1 MEFNCTIEQLLE
13 FKILFPTEESP
24 NIQKVLSNFS
34 RQQLL
39 NMIVVLGNRYANK
52 SFLEITDF
60 FSDPNYYYE
69 IHARI
74 QTFYPQD
81 QRKYILVS
89 FQVLMELLRY
99 ALTIPIE
106 GKEIQDSPQKE
117 YELFKV
123 ITYLNQLQSAYQKT
137 PSKLA
142 PLLFISFFLSYTSN
156 VSKEMLKMRIQ
167 LQLFSAYH
175 LFKFIEEKSQQDS
188 QLSQLYNHFLSK
200 YGIKSGFE
208 YIRTLFGIIAV
219 SNYELGRIP
228 KDLKIDEDKL
238 LVNSVLDTISLSYDI
253 QFKDIHDVQ
262 LQDYRLFRS
271 KPLFRDLGGNYMV
284 YSMEFL
290 IDKLFNSLYFE
301 FIELNK
307 QYNCHVNVS
316 DFFTYQF
323 SELKLFNLLIQQS
336 NPGQLY
342 NEINN
347 STDETG
353 LTDYILYNDNHTLL
367 FECKDI
373 KINGA
378 LIETHDYS
386 VIIDEYKNKLYEK
399 TFKYQNGEKVMLSS
413 PKPIGIG
420 QLVENINNIR
430 QGKYGDHNLPITGII
445 YPVLVLSDYK
455 ILPIG
460 FPYIANDWYCQG
472 LESHNLR
479 ENNKPLIIMSFITLI
494 VYSNRFQE
502 DGFDYYFEEYY
513 KYIDSIDRTQPEH
526 YISFDMFMERYA
538 FDLKDFYTLLMS
550 EFHQI

>member
-1 MEFNCTIEQLLE
+1 MEFNCTIEQVLE
-13 FKILFPTEESP
+13 FNILFPDEESP

-39 NMIVVLGNRYANK
+39 NRIVFLGNNYTNK

-69 IHARI
+69 IYARI
-74 QTFYPQD
+74 QKFYPQD

-89 FQVLMELLRY
+89 FQILMELLRY
-99 ALTIPIE
+99 ALTTPIE
-106 GKEIQDSPQKE
+106 VEEIQNPAQKE

-142 PLLFISFFLSYTSN
+142 PLLFMSFFLSYTSN
-156 VSKEMLKMRIQ
+156 VSKKMLKMRIQ
-167 LQLFSAYH
+167 LQLFAAYH
-175 LFKFIEEKSQQDS
+175 FFKFVEEKSQQDS
-188 QLSQLYNHFLSK
+188 HLSQLYSLFLSK
-200 YGIKSGFE
+200 YGIKNGFE

-238 LVNSVLDTISLSYDI
+238 LTRSVLDAISLSYDTH
-253 QFKDIHDVQ
+253 FDDIYDKQ
-262 LQDYRLFRS
+262 LQDYRLFRN
-271 KPLFRDLGGNYMV
+271 KPLFKDLDGNYIV

-301 FIELNK
+301 FLSLNE
-307 QYNCHVNVS
+307 QYKCHVDVTK
-316 DFFTYQF
+316 FFTYQF

-386 VIIDEYKNKLYEK
+386 IIIDEFKNKLYEK

-413 PKPIGIG
+413 PKPVGIG

-430 QGKYGDHNLPITGII
+430 QGKYGNHALPITSKI

-460 FPYIANDWYCQG
+460 FPEIANDWYCQG

-494 VYSNRFQE
+494 VYSALFHEN
-502 DGFDYYFEEYY
+502 GFGYYFEEYY
-513 KYIDSIDRTQPEH
+513 KYINSIDKTIPEH
-526 YISFDMFMERYA
+526 YIPFDMFMERYP
-538 FDLKDFYTLLMS
+538 FNLEDFSALLMS
-550 EFHQI
+550 EFSKI

>member
-1 MEFNCTIEQLLE
+1 MGLNAYWIFNHKKFSYPAAYSQSTNQRKSAGSFMAGFSYSQHSIYFDYTQL
-13 FKILFPTEESP
+13 PTELKN
-24 NIQKVLSNFS
+24 NINSNLRFNKVKYSDYSLGFGYGYNWVFKKNWVANLS
-34 RQQLL
+34 LL
-39 NMIVVLGNRYANK
+39 PGIG
-52 SFLEITDF
+52 
-60 FSDPNYYYE
+60 
-69 IHARI
+69 
-74 QTFYPQD
+74 
-81 QRKYILVS
+81 
-89 FQVLMELLRY
+89 
-99 ALTIPIE
+99 
-106 GKEIQDSPQKE
+106 
-117 YELFKV
+117 FKK
-123 ITYLNQLQSAYQKT
+123 A
-137 PSKLA
+137 
-142 PLLFISFFLSYTSN
+142 
-156 VSKEMLKMRIQ
+156 
-167 LQLFSAYH
+167 
-175 LFKFIEEKSQQDS
+175 
-188 QLSQLYNHFLSK
+188 
-200 YGIKSGFE
+200 
-208 YIRTLFGIIAV
+208 
-219 SNYELGRIP
+219 
-228 KDLKIDEDKL
+228 KIDD
-238 LVNSVLDTISLSYDI
+238 
-253 QFKDIHDVQ
+253 
-262 LQDYRLFRS
+262 
-271 KPLFRDLGGNYMV
+271 
-284 YSMEFL
+284 
-290 IDKLFNSLYFE
+290 
-301 FIELNK
+301 
-307 QYNCHVNVS
+307 
-316 DFFTYQF
+316 
-323 SELKLFNLLIQQS
+323 
-336 NPGQLY
+336 
-342 NEINN
+342 
-347 STDETG
+347 
-353 LTDYILYNDNHTLL
+353 ILYNDNHTLL

-460 FPYIANDWYCQG
+460 FPDIANDWYCQG